1 MCVKRFARRSMAA
14 VLTVLLL
21 VSFCTLASYAAG
33 LDNFTDVNTYEDGRF
48 VDVSPEMRY
57 AEHVELVY
65 NTGIMTGISEDEF
78 HPNSSLTHAEAA
90 TIAAR
95 LHSIY
100 HTGEQDFSAYRESKD
115 KWYTPYVRYLEK
127 NALFTWPSDTD
138 FRTAI
143 TREAFAGLLADVL
156 PAEEFEE
163 INSIED
169 KAIPDLY
176 GSEQY
181 HEIYMFYRAGVLIGD
196 KTGAF
201 RPKDTLNRSAAAE
214 VISRILDPEL
224 RESLTL
230 KVKWVTLYALDGR
243 TRKTA
248 ESEVEAYKAVGWY
261 TEPMTELYSLDG
273 KTRIVPTAE
282 VPELR
287 KEGWFTKAEYDVQV
301 KVDAYV
307 DEGDYEGAICCLED
321 AIEETDDKTLKDA
334 YTDTIRIVADKWQD
348 KLDCPLAVASHSINL
363 SGSAPKVT
371 IWFRNIGTKTI
382 QSFDVEFKCYNVK
395 GKATV
400 DTAGLTNTFNGSM
413 TKISLKALDTAGY
426 YWTLTGNTQTT
437 SVQKLRVVSVT
448 FSDGTTWTAS

>member
-1 MCVKRFARRSMAA
+1 MCVKRLTQRSIAA
-14 VLTVLLL
+14 ALTVLLL

-33 LDNFTDVNTYEDGRF
+33 LDNFTEVNTYEDGRF
-48 VDVSPEMRY
+48 VDISGEMRY
-57 AEHVELVY
+57 AEHVEIVY

-78 HPNSSLTHAEAA
+78 HPNSSLTYAEAA

-100 HTGEQDFSAYRESKD
+100 HTGEQDFSAYQESKD
-115 KWYTPYVRYLEK
+115 KWYSPYVRYLEK
-127 NALFTWPSDTD
+127 NALFTWPSGTD
-138 FRTAI
+138 FRAAI
-143 TREAFAGLLADVL
+143 AREEFAGVLAAVM
-156 PAEEFEE
+156 PAEEFDE

-176 GSEQY
+176 GSDYY

-201 RPKDTLNRSAAAE
+201 RPKDSLNRSAAAE
-214 VISRILDPEL
+214 VISRIIEPEL
-224 RESLTL
+224 REELTL
-230 KVKWVTLYALDGR
+230 KVKWVTMYAPDGR
-243 TRKTA
+243 TRETA

-261 TEPMTELYSLDG
+261 TEPVTELYSLDG
-273 KTRIVPTAE
+273 KTCIVPTDE
-282 VPELR
+282 VSEYR
-287 KEGWFTKAEYDVQV
+287 KKGWYTKAEYDVQV
-301 KVDAYV
+301 EVNAYV
-307 DEGDYEGAICCLED
+307 EEGDYEGAICCLED
-321 AIEETDDKTLKDA
+321 AIEETDDKALKDA
-334 YTDTIRIVADKWQD
+334 YKESIRNVADTWQD
-348 KLDCPLAVASHSINL
+348 KLSSPLAVASYSINL
-363 SGSAPKVT
+363 SGNAPKVT

-400 DTAGLTNTFNGSM
+400 DNPNLTNTFTGSM
-413 TKISLKALDTAGY
+413 TRISLKALDTAGY

-448 FSDGTTWTAS
+448 FTDGTTWTL